1 MEFTELRFWIN
12 KTRFA
17 VRIPRVRVGQLKM
30 RNKQKSYEH
39 VDHLT
44 IPSEWQNTL
53 TKKYS
58 TLKRSS
64 SSVPSFASSTSSSYS
79 VSEFLQDLET
89 TKKPDNPSLNVGIDI
104 FAPHVDKT
112 STPFSSHIL
121 PLNRMR
127 GRKSKQVVV
136 HDVSGVK
143 IYEDDDEKEDTKH
156 SDNIVYENT
165 QFLKRHI
172 VTNDDT
178 EDGYEIV
185 VLRNRVF

>member
-1 MEFTELRFWIN
+1 MEFTEWGFWIN

-17 VRIPRVRVGQLKM
+17 VRVPKVVGKFRM
-30 RNKQKSYEH
+30 RKKQKTDEE
-39 VDHLT
+39 VDYLE

-53 TKKYS
+53 TKKYP
-58 TLKRSS
+58 TIKRSS
-64 SSVPSFASSTSSSYS
+64 SSLSSFASSTSSSYS
-79 VSEFLQDLET
+79 ISEFLQDLET

-112 STPFSSHIL
+112 STPFSSRIL
-121 PLNRMR
+121 HLNRMR
-127 GRKSKQVVV
+127 GRKSKPVVV

-143 IYEDDDEKEDTKH
+143 IYENDDEEEASKH
-156 SDNIVYENT
+156 SDNVVYENT
-165 QFLKRHI
+165 QFPKRRI

-185 VLRNRVF
+185 VVRNRVF